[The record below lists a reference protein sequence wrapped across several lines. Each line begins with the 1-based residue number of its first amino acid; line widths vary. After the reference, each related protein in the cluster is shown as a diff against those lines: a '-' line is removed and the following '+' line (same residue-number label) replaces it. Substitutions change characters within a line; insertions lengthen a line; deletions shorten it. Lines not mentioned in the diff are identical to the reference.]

1 MDRASADYRMD
12 QFALH
17 EKMFEGVKQ
26 RRTQAG
32 LPFRERAAP
41 REIRSDQSQ
50 DPPLRSQSRRR
61 EVAAHCHE
69 RSANRLGTHEPR
81 RLSSPTGIRL
91 KAQGCFNPGNL
102 PNQSN
107 STPKVLRPPLVRQPP
122 SDSRAR
128 ANVSSCDTPLT
139 APEVIS
145 AARFR
150 VSRMLANSP
159 FDSSSKTSANF
170 NTRDLNSV

>member
-69 RSANRLGTHEPR
+69 RNANRLATHEPR

-122 SDSRAR
+122 IRHA
-128 ANVSSCDTPLT
+128 VSSAERFTRPGKCLIMRYTLDRAGGHFCRPL
-139 APEVIS
+139 PRLQN
-145 AARFR
+145 AR
-150 VSRMLANSP
+150 
-159 FDSSSKTSANF
+159 
-170 NTRDLNSV
+170 